1 MMEQK
6 KISDKEEYIKWF
18 SEISNND
25 VSSAG
30 GKGASLGEMYNAGFP
45 VPPGFVI
52 TAQGFDYFMKSTGI
66 KDKIKAIVETIEM
79 ENTQELTKRSKE
91 IRQLIENQELPE
103 DLKQEILEAY
113 RILSSEKIQT
123 RGISSD
129 ALNILKNSH
138 EPAFVAI
145 RSSAT
150 TEDLAEASFAGQ
162 QESFLNI
169 KGEARLIE
177 YVKKCFSSLF
187 TARAIYY
194 RNKQGFGATDALLS
208 VVIMKMVDS
217 EKSGVMFSRSPMGDK
232 DEITIESVY
241 GLGEGIVSGQI
252 NPDHYI
258 VTRDLKIK
266 SIKLSEKKIAIVRTG
281 SGNNETVKLTPER
294 SKMQVMSNGQ
304 IIEAA
309 NFAMRLEEHYK
320 KPQDIEFAIEA
331 NKLYIVQ
338 SRPITTLNKEIK
350 KVGTISGKILLEG
363 QGSSPGIGVG
373 IVKMIRTMADLPKI
387 KKGDILVTEMTNPD
401 MVVAMEKSVA
411 IITDEGGMT
420 SHAAIVSREMG
431 IPCFSGDTIVLT
443 NKGFM
448 QLSEVN
454 EKILQGVSLHTLSF
468 NLNDLKVEWKKILNT
483 NKRISNTFT
492 ISVSKNGKIEWNTIN
507 TTPEHKFLTINNRS
521 LDYKEIKHIIE
532 RDGIVYIAKKIPLLN
547 IMNGIEGN
555 KAYICGAVFSDGYLR
570 IQKDGT
576 SSTVFVQKNTPNKIS
591 FINEVCQNFENVFDY
606 KLRLVN
612 PCYYYCY
619 SKKITEELMNI
630 YSNLNK
636 IVLSSPQESLIKYL
650 ASVID
655 GDGNLIKR
663 GKVIKVS
670 IDAKDVNLL
679 HSLVISCMRIGLNYR
694 VKKENNQ
701 FRFYITSNLDKLKL
715 YLKRVITDNSIK
727 STGDT
732 YFSAKH
738 LFSGIPIS
746 GRKGIKSFVKNNCLL
761 SEREIINKIIPYVDK
776 EDNDFLTKLTNSD
789 IGAMRV
795 KKISENKPE
804 EVFNIEVED
813 NNNYVVFTKFYT
825 PIIVKNCVV
834 GTDKATKL
842 LKEGMKVTVDGTN
855 GKIYEGAV
863 AETHFTEIKKAL
875 QTSKIKLKVI
885 VDLPE
890 SAERAAQTGID
901 SVGLTRVE
909 GIIAHSEKHPLQ
921 FEKEGK
927 FEEYSEAIRK
937 GIEEIAMH
945 FDNQWIRT
953 SDIRTDEY
961 SSLKGAPEREINP
974 MLGLHG
980 IRFSLKHPKLFE
992 AELLA
997 IKKVAEKFPKKKF
1010 GVMFPQV
1017 ILIEEVRQAKEFFEL
1032 YRTSNMEF
1040 GIMIE
1045 TPAAVQIIDDICKEG
1060 IDFISFGTND
1070 LTQFTLAIDRG
1081 EEDVQFLYN
1090 ELNPAI
1096 YSQLK
1101 RVINVCRQ
1109 YKVYTSICGQAGSKK
1124 EMAEFLFK
1132 QGINSISVNSDAAY
1146 DISKLIVEL
1155 EEQRSKEI
1163 ANRKHLQ
1170 NNKKQTNAFCL
1181 EEGKN
1186 NKNIN
1191 KFYQASKFHNN
1202 EPEIIIEKQTE
1213 DKSPVKVREYNE
1225 FFENNYIE
1233 KNEESTRLLNKE
1245 NIKIPAELENEEN
1258 TVEIEDNE
1266 IDSENKEGHNNNQEN
1281 DNNQKDNTKE
1291 EKIQEISQESNEGG
1305 GNYEKVGEY
1314 PEDNGELAKRQ
1325 YNMFEEEYGSN

>member
-1 MMEQK
+1 MA
-6 KISDKEEYIKWF
+6 DREEYIKWF
-18 SEISNND
+18 SEISNKD
-25 VSSAG
+25 VSTAG

-52 TAQGFDYFMKSTGI
+52 TAQGFDYFLKSTGV
-66 KDKIKAIVETIEM
+66 KDKIKALVDSIEM
-79 ENTQELTKRSKE
+79 ENTQELTKRSNE
-91 IRQLIENQELPE
+91 IRALIESQELPS

-113 RILSSEKIQT
+113 RILSSEKIET
-123 RGISSD
+123 RGISIN
-129 ALNILKNSH
+129 ALNILKNSQ
-138 EPAFVAI
+138 EPIFVAI

-194 RNKQGFGATDALLS
+194 RTKQGFGAADALLS
-208 VVIMKMVDS
+208 AVIMKMIDS

-232 DEITIESVY
+232 DEITIEAVY

-281 SGNNETVKLTPER
+281 SGNNETIKLTSQR
-294 SKMQVMSNGQ
+294 SKMQVMTNGQ

-309 NFAMRLEEHYK
+309 NYAIRLEEHYK

-338 SRPITTLNKEIK
+338 SRPITTLNKEVK
-350 KVGTISGKILLEG
+350 QVGTISGKILLEG

-373 IVKMIRTMADLPKI
+373 IVKIIRTMADLPKI
-387 KKGDILVTEMTNPD
+387 KKGDVLVTEMTNPD

-431 IPCFSGDTIVLT
+431 IP
-443 NKGFM
+443 
-448 QLSEVN
+448 
-454 EKILQGVSLHTLSF
+454 
-468 NLNDLKVEWKKILNT
+468 
-483 NKRISNTFT
+483 
-492 ISVSKNGKIEWNTIN
+492 
-507 TTPEHKFLTINNRS
+507 
-521 LDYKEIKHIIE
+521 
-532 RDGIVYIAKKIPLLN
+532 
-547 IMNGIEGN
+547 
-555 KAYICGAVFSDGYLR
+555 
-570 IQKDGT
+570 
-576 SSTVFVQKNTPNKIS
+576 
-591 FINEVCQNFENVFDY
+591 
-606 KLRLVN
+606 
-612 PCYYYCY
+612 
-619 SKKITEELMNI
+619 
-630 YSNLNK
+630 
-636 IVLSSPQESLIKYL
+636 
-650 ASVID
+650 
-655 GDGNLIKR
+655 
-663 GKVIKVS
+663 
-670 IDAKDVNLL
+670 
-679 HSLVISCMRIGLNYR
+679 
-694 VKKENNQ
+694 
-701 FRFYITSNLDKLKL
+701 
-715 YLKRVITDNSIK
+715 
-727 STGDT
+727 
-732 YFSAKH
+732 
-738 LFSGIPIS
+738 
-746 GRKGIKSFVKNNCLL
+746 
-761 SEREIINKIIPYVDK
+761 
-776 EDNDFLTKLTNSD
+776 
-789 IGAMRV
+789 
-795 KKISENKPE
+795 
-804 EVFNIEVED
+804 
-813 NNNYVVFTKFYT
+813 
-825 PIIVKNCVV
+825 CVV

-875 QTSKIKLKVI
+875 PTNKVKLKVI

-890 SAERAAQTGID
+890 SAERAALTGID

-921 FEKEGK
+921 FEKEKDYDG
-927 FEEYSEAIRK
+927 YSELIRK
-937 GIEEIAMH
+937 GIDEIAKH
-945 FDNQWIRT
+945 FEQQWIRT

-961 SSLKGAPEREINP
+961 NSLKGAPEREINP

-980 IRFSLKHPKLFE
+980 IRFSLKYPKLFE

-997 IKKVAEKFPKKKF
+997 IKKVAEKYPKKRF

-1017 ILIEEVRQAKEFFEL
+1017 ILIEEVRKAREYFEK
-1032 YRTSNMEF
+1032 YKIANMEF
-1040 GIMIE
+1040 GVMIE
-1045 TPAAVQIIDDICKEG
+1045 TPAAVQIIESICKEG

-1081 EEDVQFLYN
+1081 EESVQYLYN

-1096 YSQLK
+1096 YSQIK

-1109 YKVYTSICGQAGSKK
+1109 YKVYTSICGQAGSKR
-1124 EMAEFLFK
+1124 EMAEFLFN

-1155 EEQRSKEI
+1155 EETRSKEI
-1163 ANRKHLQ
+1163 EERK
-1170 NNKKQTNAFCL
+1170 K
-1181 EEGKN
+1181 

-1191 KFYQASKFHNN
+1191 KFYQTSRFNNN
-1202 EPEIIIEKQTE
+1202 EPEKIIEKETE
-1213 DKSPVKVREYNE
+1213 DKSPIKVKEYNE
-1225 FFENNYIE
+1225 FFENNYVDE
-1233 KNEESTRLLNKE
+1233 NEGNSGLLSKE
-1245 NIKIPAELENEEN
+1245 NIKIPAELEE
-1258 TVEIEDNE
+1258 EIEVNYVENQDLNNLQEKKVKE
-1266 IDSENKEGHNNNQEN
+1266 IGDLE
-1281 DNNQKDNTKE
+1281 
-1291 EKIQEISQESNEGG
+1291 IQEKDYTQESNEGG

-1325 YNMFEEEYGSN
+1325 YNMFDEEYSSS